1 MYSVMKRRKSRRS
14 STCEVEMR
22 YAYSKKIRFAVP
34 KGGLQGLR
42 WEREREKKT
51 GV

>member
-1 MYSVMKRRKSRRS
+1 MIEKSA
-14 STCEVEMR
+14 TCEVEMR

>member
-1 MYSVMKRRKSRRS
+1 MIEKSAI
-14 STCEVEMR
+14 CEVEMR

-34 KGGLQGLR
+34 KGGLLGLR